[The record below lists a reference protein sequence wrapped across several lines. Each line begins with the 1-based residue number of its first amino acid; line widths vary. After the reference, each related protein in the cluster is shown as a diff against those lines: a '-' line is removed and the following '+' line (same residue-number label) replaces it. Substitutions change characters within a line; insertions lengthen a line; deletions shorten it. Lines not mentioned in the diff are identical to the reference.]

1 MDDTTQKKVLVA
13 FQEWPDVLVELDAL
27 ALATGVSRGAM
38 IRMLIRAAIRES
50 AEKITATPQ
59 TN

>member
-1 MDDTTQKKVLVA
+1 MDDATQKKVLVA
-13 FQEWPDVLVELDAL
+13 FQEWPDVLAELDAL

-38 IRMLIRAAIRES
+38 IRMLIRAAIREA
-50 AEKITATPQ
+50 AEKIATPQ

>member
-13 FQEWPDVLVELDAL
+13 FQEWPDVLAELDAL

-38 IRMLIRAAIRES
+38 IRMLIRAAIREA
-50 AEKITATPQ
+50 AEKITATQ

>member
-13 FQEWPDVLVELDAL
+13 FQEWPDVLAELDAL

-38 IRMLIRAAIRES
+38 IRMLIRAAIREA